1 MSNQLPPPPI
11 GERQINRIR
20 LAREPG
26 LNKSIPYHRPELV
39 ESGIIH
45 ETNEISAGPTYKTVR
60 GSAPKRRGV
69 LVLALLVATFLLSA
83 CAPPESSGITNSPP
97 PPIPLKSPPKLPKQ
111 VTGRA
116 FNGNTITYYT
126 IDTAAR
132 AALTPQSIGIT
143 DIPGDVEYT
152 IEQVGTSGQVGWIAD
167 TGGIQPNE
175 ANPNTLDIPQGTT
188 GFFTVQVNAKQV
200 NSKNAKSDAA
210 MPSKKVLIAAGRIDV
225 GAKLAMPEAPTLG
238 TPAPKKEN
246 ITLDAA
252 GKKVRITVL
261 EAGTTFTVVP
271 PPQFP
276 AEAPKYTLTYSAE
289 GIGDNN
295 IVKAI
300 DQATGEITQG
310 DVGSGDDIAKIQART
325 ADIAVKVSAEAVG
338 PYPALQ
344 DTTLFTVEHYRWMRV
359 ASGAYHTL
367 AINSRGELYAWG
379 SNKNGQLGIGTT
391 TDNELAP
398 QRVGNDSDWK
408 AVIGGTD
415 YSLALKSGGT
425 LYAWGKN
432 DRGQLG
438 IGSTENKTTPRQV
451 GNADDWKTI
460 AAGKS
465 HSLAIKS
472 DGTLYAWGANHVG
485 QLGNGEDGTNYN
497 DKSKDKTAPI
507 QIGTDRDWQTISA
520 GNDYSSALKDAGALY
535 TWGSN
540 VVGEL
545 GDGTTTNKSSPTQ
558 ISTGWS
564 AVSGGDSHIL
574 AIKTDNTLHSWG
586 GNDSGQLGIGTTSRS
601 ENSPTQISAGWKAVA
616 SGRWHSLALKS
627 DGTLYAWG
635 HNTIGQLG
643 LGDSTNRDR
652 PAKVGSDTDWKA
664 IGGGEA
670 SSFALKSNGTLYAMG
685 FSELLGIGMNTPQTK
700 ESPTPVPHP

>member
-1 MSNQLPPPPI
+1 MFHPNDKILT
-11 GERQINRIR
+11 
-20 LAREPG
+20 L
-26 LNKSIPYHRPELV
+26 
-39 ESGIIH
+39 
-45 ETNEISAGPTYKTVR
+45 R

-69 LVLALLVATFLLSA
+69 IVLALLVAVFLPVA
-83 CAPPESSGITNSPP
+83 CAPPESNGITNSPP
-97 PPIPLKSPPKLPKQ
+97 PPSPPKPLPSSPPPPPLSPLKPSLSPLKQ
-111 VTGRA
+111 ITGRA

-152 IEQVGTSGQVGWIAD
+152 IEQVGTSGQVGYIAD
-167 TGGIQPNE
+167 TSAIQPSK

-246 ITLDAA
+246 ITVNAA
-252 GKKVRITVL
+252 TKKVRITVL

-276 AEAPKYTLTYSAE
+276 AEAPKYELTYSAE
-289 GIGDNN
+289 GMGDNK

-300 DQATGEITQG
+300 DPITGEITQG
-310 DVGSGDDIAKIQART
+310 DVGNGDDIVAIKART

-338 PYPALQ
+338 PYPAL

-359 ASGAYHTL
+359 DTGRSHTL

-398 QRVGNDSDWK
+398 QRVGNDNDWK
-408 AVIGGTD
+408 AVSGGDD
-415 YSLALKSGGT
+415 YSLALKSDGM

-432 DRGQLG
+432 SRGQLG
-438 IGSTENKTTPRQV
+438 IGSTDKETTPQQV
-451 GNADDWKTI
+451 GNAGDWK
-460 AAGKS
+460 
-465 HSLAIKS
+465 
-472 DGTLYAWGANHVG
+472 D
-485 QLGNGEDGTNYN
+485 
-497 DKSKDKTAPI
+497 
-507 QIGTDRDWQTISA
+507 ISA
-520 GNDYSSALKDAGALY
+520 GNS
-535 TWGSN
+535 
-540 VVGEL
+540 
-545 GDGTTTNKSSPTQ
+545 
-558 ISTGWS
+558 
-564 AVSGGDSHIL
+564 
-574 AIKTDNTLHSWG
+574 
-586 GNDSGQLGIGTTSRS
+586 
-601 ENSPTQISAGWKAVA
+601 
-616 SGRWHSLALKS
+616 HSLALKS

-635 HNTIGQLG
+635 ANHDGQLGNSENGANFNDKSKDKTAPIQVGTDRDWQTVSAGHSYSRAVKTDNTLYTWGNNVFGQLGMGDRTNRNSPTKVGSDTDWESINGGNVYSLALKSNNTLYAWGSNGNRQLG
-643 LGDSTNRDR
+643 LGDRTNRDSPTKVGSDTDWKVVAGKRSHSLALKDDNTLYAWGLNTNGQLGLDDYTRRDR

-664 IGGGEA
+664 ISLGEV
-670 SSFALKSNGTLYAMG
+670 SSFVLKENGTLYAMG
-685 FSELLGIGMNTPQTK
+685 FSESLGIGTDTPSTRK
-700 ESPTPVPHP
+700 SPTPVPHP

>member
-1 MSNQLPPPPI
+1 M
-11 GERQINRIR
+11 
-20 LAREPG
+20 
-26 LNKSIPYHRPELV
+26 
-39 ESGIIH
+39 
-45 ETNEISAGPTYKTVR
+45 
-60 GSAPKRRGV
+60 
-69 LVLALLVATFLLSA
+69 LALLVAAFFTAA
-83 CAPPESSGITNSPP
+83 CAPPESNGITNS
-97 PPIPLKSPPKLPKQ
+97 PLKSPPKLPKQ

-126 IDTAAR
+126 LDTAAR

-143 DIPGDVEYT
+143 TISGDVEYT

-300 DQATGEITQG
+300 NPTTGEITQG

-359 ASGAYHTL
+359 DTFYNHTL

-379 SNKNGQLGIGTT
+379 VNDDGELGIGSTENKTT
-391 TDNELAP
+391 P
-398 QRVGNDSDWK
+398 QQVGNASDWETIS
-408 AVIGGTD
+408 AGEGH
-415 YSLALKSGGT
+415 SLALKSDGT

-438 IGSTENKTTPRQV
+438 IGGTNNKTTPRQV
-451 GNADDWKTI
+451 GNTGDWKTI
-460 AAGKS
+460 AAGGN
-465 HSLAIKS
+465 HSLALKI
-472 DGTLYAWGANHVG
+472 DGTLYSWGSNGFG
-485 QLGNGEDGTNYN
+485 QLGNGENGANSN

-520 GNDYSSALKDAGALY
+520 GLSHSSAIKDTGVLY
-535 TWGSN
+535 TWGTN
-540 VVGEL
+540 AVGQL
-545 GDGTTTNKSSPTQ
+545 GDGTATNKNSPTE
-558 ISTGWS
+558 ISTGWK
-564 AVSGGDSHIL
+564 AVSAGFIHSL
-574 AIKTDNTLHSWG
+574 AIKTDNTLHAWG
-586 GNDSGQLGIGTTSRS
+586 YNIFGQLGDGTTANK
-601 ENSPTQISAGWKAVA
+601 NSPTQISTGWKAVA
-616 SGRWHSLALKS
+616 VGKSHSLALKG
-627 DGTLYAWG
+627 DNTLYTWG
-635 HNTIGQLG
+635 ENSFGALG
-643 LGDSTNRDR
+643 LGDHSNRNS
-652 PAKVGSDTDWKA
+652 PEKAGSAADWKA
-664 IGGGEA
+664 IDGGEHF
-670 SSFALKSNGTLYAMG
+670 SIALKDNGRLYAMG
-685 FSELLGIGMNTPQTK
+685 SSKRLGIGTDTPQSRN
-700 ESPTPVPHP
+700 SPTPVPHP